1 MSFKTF
7 NFNPKLSA
15 AMASAFSSPT
25 NIQSLA
31 WPPALLGKDVLAI
44 AQTGSGKTMAYG
56 LALIEQLSRAMV
68 SSGDDGHQHNLN
80 AIGAIILVPTREL
93 AIQVN
98 DALAPLATALCQ
110 SSLVLCG
117 GVDINAQKQQL
128 EQHPTIIIATPGRLL
143 DLVKQQAISLSNIKH
158 VVLDEVDR
166 LLDMG
171 FWADVQSIL
180 SALPSQR
187 QTMMFSATLPP
198 SLEAQVARL
207 LNDPER
213 VQSHVTNS
221 VVTHVEESLYL
232 VNKGSKAN
240 VLIQQ
245 IKDNQWQQV
254 LVFIGAR
261 DNADALCKKLVKAGF
276 ATAALHGNKDQTQR
290 EQTLNAFKEKKVQVL
305 IATDLLARG
314 VHVDQLPVVINYE
327 LPADAS
333 VYVHRV
339 GRTARAGQSGLA
351 ISLVCHG
358 ETGYLEAIRSLTEKS
373 LPLQQLAG
381 FPVTDKPA
389 SEESKRPKRDKQANR
404 RTNKKS
410 SAKQFKAK
418 R

>member
-1 MSFKTF
+1 MPFKTF
-7 NFNPKLSA
+7 NFNSKLTTA
-15 AMASAFSSPT
+15 IAKMYPSPT
-25 NIQSLA
+25 KIQSLT
-31 WPPALLGKDVLAI
+31 WPQALLGKDVLAI

-56 LALIEQLSRAMV
+56 LALIEQLYRERAATGEESTDSHQNV
-68 SSGDDGHQHNLN
+68 S
-80 AIGAIILVPTREL
+80 GAVILVPTREL
-93 AIQVN
+93 AMQVN
-98 DALAPLATALCQ
+98 DALAPLAKSLSQ
-110 SSLVLCG
+110 SSIVLCG
-117 GVDINAQKQQL
+117 GVDIDAQKYQL
-128 EQHPTIIIATPGRLL
+128 EQHPTMIITTPGRLL
-143 DLVKQQAISLSNIKH
+143 DLINQQAIRLGDIKH

-171 FWADVQSIL
+171 FWPDVQSIL
-180 SALPSQR
+180 LALPSQR
-187 QTMMFSATLPP
+187 QTMMFSATLPDA
-198 SLEAQVARL
+198 LEKKVALL
-207 LNDPER
+207 LNEPAR

-221 VVTHVEESLYL
+221 VVTDVQESLYL

-261 DNADALCKKLVKAGF
+261 DNADALCKKLSKAGF
-276 ATAALHGNKDQTQR
+276 KTAALHGNKDQVER
-290 EQTLNAFKEKKVQVL
+290 EQTLQAFKERKVQVL

-314 VHVDQLPVVINYE
+314 VHVEQLPVVINYE

-358 ETGYLEAIRSLTEKS
+358 ETGYLDAIRTLTERL
-373 LPLQQLAG
+373 LPLQQLAE

-389 SEESKRPKRDKQANR
+389 STESKRPKRDKQANR
-404 RTNKKS
+404 RTNKKG
-410 SAKQFKAK
+410 SAKQFKTK